1 MSLQALP
8 TELDEQILGHLAQTD
23 LSTVSKVSK
32 YHRKIA
38 EPLLYR
44 TVTLCGDR
52 SIDIR
57 SLFLTLLSRSDLALH
72 IRRLLVRLDLRLPRS
87 HQLTSEVDNRME
99 EALPAIQNSIK
110 TIIGTDAG
118 TAGIRT
124 TWLGSILSEDF
135 VGGTSAL
142 VVCLARD
149 LETANFISTKSPGDS
164 DGCSTFSRMLFEA
177 ASTSSQHSGHLSK
190 LTTLGLSNRAS
201 IYVPNLP
208 SLQDLRV
215 LCPQHSV
222 FPQVQHQSTLEK
234 VGSLLWANTS
244 TLPSLA
250 TFIHQNGLPHL
261 QRIFIHGRRANPAD
275 GLQAVIDE
283 LSVGCTELT
292 SLTLAADFS
301 VHQNSET
308 PLSRIT
314 TLRNVHALNIDLR
327 FLLLHT
333 NQDQLLSSGVLLPP
347 KLTQLQIRG
356 VAYEDIGR
364 LMLENNSQDPL
375 TLRPFF
381 PYGPSLKEFFF
392 HVRDKGV
399 QREGYDTLLASIAK
413 MLRARGVDFKVYR
426 YPIAANNER
435 GPQLL
440 ITYDGPVTQ

>member
-8 TELDEQILGHLAQTD
+8 TEMDEQILGYLAQTD
-23 LSTVSKVSK
+23 LSTISKVSK
-32 YHRKIA
+32 YHRTIA

-44 TVTLCGDR
+44 TITLWDDR
-52 SIDIR
+52 SINIR
-57 SLFLTLLSRSDLALH
+57 SLLLTLLSRSDLALH
-72 IRRLLVRLDLRLPRS
+72 IRRLLVRMDLRSPRS
-87 HQLTSEVDNRME
+87 RQLTSEVDNRME
-99 EALPAIQNSIK
+99 EALPAIQDSIK

-135 VGGTSAL
+135 IGGTSAL
-142 VVCLARD
+142 VVSLAYNV
-149 LETANFISTKSPGDS
+149 EVVNFIYTASTGNS
-164 DGCSTFSRMLFEA
+164 DGCSTFSKMLFEA
-177 ASTSSQHSGHLSK
+177 ASTSSQQSGHLSK

-201 IYVPNLP
+201 IHVPNLP

-215 LCPQHSV
+215 LGPQHII
-222 FPQVQHQSTLEK
+222 FPQVQHQVSTLKK

-250 TFIHQNGLPHL
+250 TFIHQNGVPHL
-261 QRIFIHGRRANPAD
+261 QRLFIHGRRATPAD

-308 PLSRIT
+308 PLSRLT

-333 NQDQLLSSGVLLPP
+333 NQDQLLSSGGLLPP

-356 VAYEDIGR
+356 VAYEDIPR
-364 LMLENNSQDPL
+364 SAYAASVLSIWTFAE
-375 TLRPFF
+375 R
-381 PYGPSLKEFFF
+381 
-392 HVRDKGV
+392 V
-399 QREGYDTLLASIAK
+399 LLS
-413 MLRARGVDFKVYR
+413 RQG
-426 YPIAANNER
+426 
-435 GPQLL
+435 
-440 ITYDGPVTQ
+440 